1 MMSTISSAPTATQ
14 DTSGPSWMM
23 DGLVAT
29 LKCWWEA
36 YATWRIERAAIVRL
50 SSMSDHVLKD
60 IGLTRSPIP
69 RAVIGETAVD
79 RAFQPL

>member
-1 MMSTISSAPTATQ
+1 MMSTISSAPAATQ
-14 DTSGPSWMM
+14 STSGPSWM

-29 LKCWWEA
+29 LKCWWVA
-36 YATWRIERAAIVRL
+36 YATWHIERAAIVRL